1 MRRFFSALALCISLL
16 AVLSVWFYRAEAA
29 KEDAILTLLN
39 LPAPPPPNPLVK
51 TPAGTRP
58 PEFYDKQQ
66 PPPDNAPI
74 EDLMEYWSKMSVGY
88 ADLNYNPRP
97 SATVA
102 NRIMSELQEDP
113 DKLVEY
119 LNIFQGDRRAE
130 EMARGLYR
138 QLEAADD
145 DEESGRVDTLKAWLK
160 TNTDDFSGEL
170 EAAAAR
176 IRDANEYVEN
186 QDELL
191 SLTRVNWDRA
201 ELIVTRMYND
211 KSQKVSQVLATWA
224 LYQRAKETGGLDVD
238 KYRDELKAVV
248 ENTEATGGMRDLAL
262 DALVKDEGWAGRDD
276 WYVGLFEDETLSDLR
291 VNGRSYTGLTTIM
304 YHIPDDSLTE
314 RMIGLMSSDN
324 VWVRTA
330 AAKNLLIRLGRL
342 TDSPK
347 NENLRRQMV
356 ESMLPWLAKKDWI
369 KADSSQR
376 SALVQSLQSVKMPEA
391 VPALIEAL
399 NERESMSA
407 SVYASNIAANGANMA
422 TNVVRTSNV
431 TITDIESDDVSESRR
446 LEANRAVANAL
457 NAAANAANAAAKAV
471 EAAAGNYYP
480 LRSAAIAALGNQRDT
495 RAVASLRRVLIEAQE
510 WERTSIVKA
519 LLDCNGFSTE
529 EQVAAIEYMA
539 RSVGDIDE
547 ALKEDETAT
556 GYSGSV
562 KNRAMFALRS
572 SIAEQG
578 TRVQQTKEEVEDAD
592 KEFDEYRPPRDETE
606 VVAETIN
613 YVDPGQV
620 LGPETKLT
628 EETVKFLVA
637 TQLVSL
643 DDPDEPLVR
652 GTVDRIAALDT
663 REPIV
668 ANALRKVILGWNG
681 AAVNSLIMRDTRAG
695 KLDVDAILKLLAK
708 RKELRE
714 KQAAD
719 VAEMRG
725 GVPAAKAIGACLLED
740 KVGYDAMLTTGPDA
754 AKVALFACAR
764 LIRAE
769 LPLAKVVPN
778 LKSANKMLAI
788 AAERYLVSEDS
799 HEARA
804 AILALYPNQAKILGA
819 TTVFNVPG
827 LEATPG
833 VFLRDVFASVNPYFG
848 AEEYAYLSFMQTG
861 EAETEKRLQN
871 EVKTKPDLL
880 GIYSFDKQYVRIY
893 PDRAV
898 FSWEDDPA
906 RFRERTLE
914 PQQFES
920 LKAYF
925 ASSRVEDLPPFLACS
940 SECESKQ
947 LLMIG
952 KVGGRR
958 IYLKSEGKLP
968 QFFANL
974 QGFFDEM
981 KKQPAK
987 LKYYAGEQAPGL
999 EVLFDDENLAAMS
1012 VWKSGSDL
1020 RVLIADE
1027 PREKLIA
1034 KEVDRQR
1041 ELEATQLEAEQKSV
1055 DGLYQK
1061 YYDLAETKRFEA
1073 SGWFRVADGKLGER
1087 VPQPAA
1093 AQYIPSN
1100 DGLSPAAGYGQWAA
1114 KTATFEIRADSSGL
1128 YKVANG
1134 RSVRVRQGN
1143 YSLPVVTTNGRWAI
1157 ASKYDDA
1164 AGGGLVR
1171 VDLTSGR
1178 EYKVGTEDQYLSKA
1192 IAYIPSRNLLL
1203 VSAADEGDE
1212 HSDEYVESRH
1222 ASAYETGLGYHL
1234 MNPDTGAI
1242 VAAVGEFRPLV
1253 HQSFR
1258 ALQPVAGSTTEFW
1271 AALPRGKA
1279 GTLFGIYS
1287 TRSFSFKPVLRLPK
1301 IIFDSVEMWV
1311 DEGEK
1316 KVYFIHEGHLLS
1328 APYATPAR

>member
-1 MRRFFSALALCISLL
+1 MSA
-16 AVLSVWFYRAEAA
+16 WFYRAEAA

-51 TPAGTRP
+51 TPAGPRP

-74 EDLMEYWSKMSVGY
+74 EDLMEYWAKMSLGY

-102 NRIMSELQEDP
+102 DRIMRELQEDP
-113 DKLVEY
+113 EKIVEY

-130 EMARGLYR
+130 EMARGLYQR
-138 QLEAADD
+138 FNASGD
-145 DEESGRVDTLKAWLK
+145 DEDSGRVETLKAWLK

-170 EAAAAR
+170 ETVASR
-176 IRDANEYVEN
+176 IRDANEYVDN

-191 SLTRVNWDRA
+191 SLTRVNWDKA
-201 ELIVTRMYND
+201 EPIVTRMYND

-224 LYQRAKETGGLDVD
+224 LYQRAKESGGSDVD

-248 ENTEATGGMRDLAL
+248 ENKEATAGMRDLAL

-276 WYVGLFEDETLSDLR
+276 WYVGLLEDETLSDLR

-304 YHIPDDSLTE
+304 YHIADDRLTE
-314 RMIGLMSSDN
+314 RMISLMSSDN
-324 VWVRTA
+324 VWARTA
-330 AAKNLLIRLGRL
+330 AAKNLLIRMSRL

-347 NENLRRQMV
+347 NEGLRRQMV

-376 SALVQSLQSVKMPEA
+376 SALVQSLQTVKIPEA
-391 VPALIEAL
+391 VPALIAAL
-399 NERESMSA
+399 NEKESMSG
-407 SVYASNIAANGANMA
+407 SPY
-422 TNVVRTSNV
+422 
-431 TITDIESDDVSESRR
+431 
-446 LEANRAVANAL
+446 ANAA
-457 NAAANAANAAAKAV
+457 NAAANAANAAAYAMGSAANSTAYAANGSAYNSANMANLAV
-471 EAAAGNYYP
+471 GYADRDYFP
-480 LRSAAIAALGNQRDT
+480 LRSAAIAALGNQEDT
-495 RAVASLRRVLIEAQE
+495 RAVAPLRRVLLEAQE

-539 RSVGDIDE
+539 RSAGDINEVLNDE
-547 ALKEDETAT
+547 GAAANYGGSIRDRAT
-556 GYSGSV
+556 
-562 KNRAMFALRS
+562 FALRT

-578 TRVQQTKEEVEDAD
+578 TRVAPAKEEVDDAD
-592 KEFDEYRPPRDETE
+592 KEFEEYRPPAAEHADEF
-606 VVAETIN
+606 VVRSDDY
-613 YVDPGQV
+613 YVGN
-620 LGPETKLT
+620 EKLT
-628 EETVKFLVA
+628 EETIKFLVA
-637 TQLVSL
+637 SQLVSI
-643 DDPDEPLVR
+643 DDPEEALVR
-652 GTVDRIAALDT
+652 STVDRIAALDP

-668 ANALRKVILGWNG
+668 ANGLRKVILGWNG
-681 AAVNSLIMRDTRAG
+681 AAVNSLIMRDARAG

-714 KQAAD
+714 KQATD

-740 KVGYDAMLTTGPDA
+740 KGEYDSILTTGPDA

-769 LPLAKVVPN
+769 LLLAKVVPN
-778 LKSANKMLAI
+778 LKSPNKMLAM
-788 AAERYLVSEDS
+788 AAERYLESEDS

-893 PDRAV
+893 ADRAV

-906 RFRERTLE
+906 RYRERTLE

-925 ASSRVEDLPPFLACS
+925 ASSRVEDLPPFLVCS

-958 IYLKSEGKLP
+958 VFVKSETKLP

-981 KKQPAK
+981 KKQPSK

-999 EVLFDDENLAAMS
+999 EVLWDDENLAAMS

-1020 RVLIADE
+1020 RVLVADE
-1027 PREKLIA
+1027 QREKAIA
-1034 KEVDRQR
+1034 REVEKQR
-1041 ELEATQLEAEQKSV
+1041 EAEATQLEAEAKSV

-1061 YYDLAETKRFEA
+1061 YYDISEARRFEA
-1073 SGWFRVADGKLGER
+1073 SAWFHLADGKLGER
-1087 VPQPAA
+1087 VAQPAEA
-1093 AQYIPSN
+1093 EYIPAA
-1100 DGLSPAAGYGQWAA
+1100 DGLVPAAGYGQWSA
-1114 KTATFEIRADSSGL
+1114 KTATFEIRADDGGL
-1128 YKVANG
+1128 YKIANG
-1134 RSVRVRQGN
+1134 RSVRIRQGN
-1143 YSLPVVTTNGRWAI
+1143 YSLPVVTTNGRWVI
-1157 ASKYDDA
+1157 ASKYDDNTGA
-1164 AGGGLVR
+1164 QLVR
-1171 VDLTSGR
+1171 LNLANNR
-1178 EYKVGTEDQYLSKA
+1178 EHKVGAEDQYLSKA
-1192 IAYIPSRNLLL
+1192 ICYIPSRNLVL
-1203 VSAADEGDE
+1203 VSGDDEGDE

-1234 MNPDTGAI
+1234 LNPDTGAI
-1242 VAAVGEFRPLV
+1242 VAAVGEFRPLA

-1258 ALQPVAGSTTEFW
+1258 RLQPVAGTTTEFW

-1287 TRSFSFKPVLRLPK
+1287 TRNFSFKTLLKLPK

-1328 APYATPAR
+1328 APFSVGPARNQ

>member
-1 MRRFFSALALCISLL
+1 MSA
-16 AVLSVWFYRAEAA
+16 WFYRAEAA

-39 LPAPPPPNPLVK
+39 LPAPPPPNPFVK
-51 TPAGTRP
+51 PPTGTRP
-58 PEFYDKQQ
+58 PEFYDKLQ

-74 EDLMEYWSKMSVGY
+74 EDLMEYWAKMSLGY

-102 NRIMSELQEDP
+102 NRIMAELQEDP

-130 EMARGLYR
+130 EMAQAMYQRLD
-138 QLEAADD
+138 AAAN
-145 DEESGRVDTLKAWLK
+145 DEDSGRVETLKAWLK
-160 TNTDDFSGEL
+160 TNTDDFSDEL
-170 EAAAAR
+170 ETAALR

-186 QDELL
+186 QEELL
-191 SLTRVNWDRA
+191 ALTRVNWEKA
-201 ELIVTRMYND
+201 EPIVTRMYND

-224 LYQRAKETGGLDVD
+224 LYQRAKESGGIDVD

-248 ENTEATGGMRDLAL
+248 ENKEASGGMRDLAL

-276 WYVGLFEDETLSDLR
+276 WYVGLLEDETLSDLR

-304 YHIPDDSLTE
+304 YHIPDDRLTE

-330 AAKNLLIRLGRL
+330 AAKNLLIRMSRL

-347 NENLRRQMV
+347 NEALRRQMV

-376 SALVQSLQSVKMPEA
+376 SALVQSLQSVKIPEA
-391 VPALIEAL
+391 VPALIAAL
-399 NERESMSA
+399 NEKESMSSPA
-407 SVYASNIAANGANMA
+407 YDA
-422 TNVVRTSNV
+422 
-431 TITDIESDDVSESRR
+431 
-446 LEANRAVANAL
+446 
-457 NAAANAANAAAKAV
+457 NAAANAANAAANAV
-471 EAAAGNYYP
+471 SSAVNTASNSATFRTYNAANMVSNAAVTYEDREYFP
-480 LRSAAIAALGNQRDT
+480 LRSAAIAALGNQRDA
-495 RAVASLRRVLIEAQE
+495 RAVAPLRRVLIEAQE
-510 WERTSIVKA
+510 WERTAIVKA

-539 RSVGDIDE
+539 RSAGDIDE
-547 ALKEDETAT
+547 ALSDDGPAANYGGSIRDRAT
-556 GYSGSV
+556 
-562 KNRAMFALRS
+562 FALRT
-572 SIAEQG
+572 SIAEQA
-578 TRVQQTKEEVEDAD
+578 TRVAPAKEEVEDAE
-592 KEFDEYRPPRDETE
+592 KEFEEYRPPSQEIVTENINAHYDYERDES
-606 VVAETIN
+606 
-613 YVDPGQV
+613 
-620 LGPETKLT
+620 KLT
-628 EETVKFLVA
+628 EEALKFLVA
-637 TQLVSL
+637 SQLVSI
-643 DDPDEPLVR
+643 DDPDEALVR
-652 GTVDRIAALDT
+652 STVDRIAELDP

-668 ANALRKVILGWNG
+668 AKALRKVILGWNG
-681 AAVNSLIMRDTRAG
+681 AAVNSMLMRDTRAG

-714 KQAAD
+714 KQGAD

-740 KVGYDAMLTTGPDA
+740 KGDYGSILTTGPDA

-769 LPLAKVVPN
+769 LPLAKVSPN
-778 LKSANKMLAI
+778 LRSPNTMLAM
-788 AAERYLVSEDS
+788 AAERYLESEDS

-804 AILALYPNQAKILGA
+804 SILAMYPNQAKILGA

-848 AEEYAYLSFMQTG
+848 AEEYAYLSFMQAG
-861 EAETEKRLQN
+861 EAETERRLQN
-871 EVKTKPDLL
+871 EVKTKPELL
-880 GIYSFDKQYVRIY
+880 GVYSFDKQFVRIY
-893 PDRAV
+893 ADRAV

-906 RFRERTLE
+906 RYRERTLE

-925 ASSRVEDLPPFLACS
+925 ASSHVDDLPPFLVCS

-952 KVGGRR
+952 KTGGRR
-958 IYLKSEGKLP
+958 IYVKSDTKLP

-974 QGFFDEM
+974 QSFFDDM
-981 KKQPAK
+981 KKQPSK
-987 LKYYAGEQAPGL
+987 LKYYAGEQTPGL

-1012 VWKSGSDL
+1012 VWKSGGDL

-1027 PREKLIA
+1027 PREKAISR
-1034 KEVDRQR
+1034 EVEKQR
-1041 ELEATQLEAEQKSV
+1041 EAESAKLEAEEKSV

-1061 YYDLAETKRFEA
+1061 YYDIGETRRFEA
-1073 SGWFRVADGKLGER
+1073 SGWFHLADGKLGER
-1087 VPQPAA
+1087 VSQPAEA
-1093 AQYIPSN
+1093 EYIPTS
-1100 DGLSPAAGYGQWAA
+1100 DGLVPAAVYGQWSA
-1114 KTATFEIRADSSGL
+1114 KAPTFEVRADNAGL
-1128 YKVANG
+1128 YRIANG
-1134 RSVRVRQGN
+1134 RSVRIRQGN
-1143 YSLPVVTTNGRWAI
+1143 YSLPLVTTNGRWVI

-1164 AGGGLVR
+1164 TGAQLVR
-1171 VDLTSGR
+1171 VNLVNNR
-1178 EYKVGTEDQYLSKA
+1178 EYKVGAEDQYLSKA
-1192 IAYIPSRNLLL
+1192 VCYIPSRNLVL
-1203 VSAADEGDE
+1203 VSGADEGDE
-1212 HSDEYVESRH
+1212 HSDEEVESRH
-1222 ASAYETGLGYHL
+1222 VSAYENGLGYHL
-1234 MNPDTGAI
+1234 LNPDTGAI
-1242 VAAVGEFRPLV
+1242 VAAVGEFRPLA

-1258 ALQPVAGSTTEFW
+1258 RLQPVTGTTTEFW

-1287 TRSFSFKPVLRLPK
+1287 TRNFSFKPLLKLPK
-1301 IIFDSVEMWV
+1301 ILFDSVEMWV

-1316 KVYFIHEGHLLS
+1316 KVYFIHEGQLLS
-1328 APYATPAR
+1328 APYATAAR